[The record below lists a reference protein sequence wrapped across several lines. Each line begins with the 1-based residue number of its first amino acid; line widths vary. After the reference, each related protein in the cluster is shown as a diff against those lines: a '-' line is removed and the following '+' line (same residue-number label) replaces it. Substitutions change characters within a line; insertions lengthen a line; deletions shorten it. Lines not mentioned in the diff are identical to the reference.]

1 MSDSSLIITTRSGSV
16 YDIHDGRWWRN
27 GVYGGTILTVFGM
40 PDEMT
45 VQEAHGWERYD
56 VTSIQVGRRLYL
68 AGFHEWAMSTHVTE
82 IVVKPFDDENVT
94 EADTT

>member
-27 GVYGGTILTVFGM
+27 GRGGNQIMAVFGM
-40 PDEMT
+40 PPDMT

-56 VTSIQVGRRLYL
+56 VTSIQVGRRLYI
-68 AGFHEWAMSTHVTE
+68 AGFHEFAMSTHVTE
-82 IVVKPFDDENVT
+82 IVVKPFGDGNVT
-94 EADTT
+94 EANA